1 MKTLAAILAVGLVA
15 GCATAVPT
23 SNPEVEKVGS
33 WVLRYNG
40 PEIEA
45 ALGYR
50 FADSSLGD
58 DWMMLDLAVTGASTD
73 SVEISRD
80 KVWLRTPSGDTLGL
94 PPQEYFAQSY
104 SRLTPKIQ
112 RAVIAADP
120 LDYWA
125 GRGECGLDFQ
135 VAPGSR
141 ISQLSTWVNDRRVC
155 FGRLFFEL
163 PTGIQPGH
171 YTLGIDLEESK
182 VRIPF
187 EIRAK

>member
-1 MKTLAAILAVGLVA
+1 MKTLAAALAVGLLA
-15 GCATAVPT
+15 GCSTAVPT
-23 SNPEVEKVGS
+23 SNPEVERVGR

-50 FADSSLGD
+50 FADNSIGD
-58 DWMMLDLAVTGASTD
+58 DWMMLDLAVTGASNA

-80 KVWLRTPSGDTLGL
+80 KVWLRTPSGETFGL
-94 PPQEYFAQSY
+94 PPQEYFGQSY
-104 SRLTPKIQ
+104 SSLTAKIN

-135 VAPGSR
+135 VSPGSR

-163 PTGIQPGH
+163 PAGVQAGH

-187 EIRAK
+187 EIRAE

>member
-1 MKTLAAILAVGLVA
+1 MRTLAALLAVGAVA

-23 SNPEVEKVGS
+23 ANPDVDRVGR

-50 FADSSLGD
+50 FADNSVGD
-58 DWMMLDLAVTGASTD
+58 DWMMLDLAVTGTAGV

-80 KVWLRTPSGDTLGL
+80 KVWLRTPSGETFGL
-94 PPQEYFAQSY
+94 PPQEYFAESY
-104 SRLTPKIQ
+104 SRLTPKIN
-112 RAVIAADP
+112 RAAIAADP

-125 GRGECGLDFQ
+125 GRAECGLDFL
-135 VAPGSR
+135 VTPGSR
-141 ISQLSTWVNDRRVC
+141 IAQLSTWVNDRRVC
-155 FGRLFFEL
+155 FGRLFFDL
-163 PTGIQPGH
+163 PGGIQPGH

-187 EIRAK
+187 EIASE